1 MNSYIFDT
9 NALRSLGFYYP
20 NRFPTIWEKINEL
33 ADISL
38 LRSVKE
44 VQREIESN
52 CPSGHVLEW
61 VKTHHH
67 IFLRLTEEEQK
78 IISEIFR
85 IEQFRGLVRRS
96 NIIKGYPVADPF
108 IVAAAKVHFAYVIT
122 QESLKLGGARIP
134 TLCKELEIDCRDL
147 EGFLELEDLRY

>member
-9 NALRSLGFYYP
+9 NVFRSLGFYYP

-33 ADISL
+33 TSLNL

-52 CPSGHVLEW
+52 CPSGHVLDW

-67 IFLRLTEEEQK
+67 IFMRPTEEELK
-78 IISEIFR
+78 IISEIFKK
-85 IEQFRGLVRRS
+85 EQFRGLIRKS
-96 NIIKGYPVADPF
+96 NILKGLPVADPF
-108 IVAAAKVHFAYVIT
+108 IVAAAKVYFACVIT
-122 QESLKLGGARIP
+122 QESLKTGGARIP

-147 EGFLELEDLRY
+147 EGFLELEDLKY